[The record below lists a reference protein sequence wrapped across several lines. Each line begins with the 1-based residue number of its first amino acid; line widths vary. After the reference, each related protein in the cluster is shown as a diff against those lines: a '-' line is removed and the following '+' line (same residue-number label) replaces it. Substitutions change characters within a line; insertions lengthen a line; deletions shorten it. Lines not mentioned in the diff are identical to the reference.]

1 MKMKRIC
8 VFCGSKS
15 GLSPDYARAA
25 VETGRLL
32 AERGLGLVFG
42 GGSVGLMGVLADAA
56 LAAGGEVIGV
66 LPKPLEGREIAHR
79 GLTEMH
85 VVDTL
90 HDRKG
95 LMGDLSDAFIAL
107 PGGLGTLDELF
118 EVLTWSQLGV
128 HDKPCGLINVAGY
141 YDPLLALLDA
151 AVREGFVNPEHR
163 ALLMVE
169 ESAAPLLERFE
180 EYYGAGPEKAA
191 GAREG

>member
-8 VFCGSKS
+8 VFCGSQA

-32 AERGLGLVFG
+32 AERGLGLVYG
-42 GGSVGLMGVLADAA
+42 GGNVGLMGVLADAA
-56 LAAGGEVIGV
+56 LAAGGEVIGII
-66 LPKPLEGREIAHR
+66 PKALEGLEIAHR
-79 GLTEMH
+79 GLTKFH
-85 VVDTL
+85 VVETL

-95 LMGDLSDAFIAL
+95 LMGDLADAFIAL

-151 AVREGFVNPEHR
+151 AVREGFVKPEHR

-169 ESAAPLLERFE
+169 NSAARLLERFE
-180 EYYGAGPEKAA
+180 EYYGAGPKKYA
-191 GAREG
+191 GGKK